1 MPLQQKRLYWPLFFR
16 DDLIMEKNKLQLEY
30 VFDRVST
37 RSLWRY
43 LSTPDGLSEWF
54 AYDVRLEDNGDFY
67 FQWDKNSGEKA
78 SILEQREGERI
89 RFQWHREQDQNA
101 CFEFVIHHSELTG
114 GKSLEVIDYI
124 APEEVAD
131 MEHFWNNLISRLR
144 LSLGAPE

>member
-1 MPLQQKRLYWPLFFR
+1 M
-16 DDLIMEKNKLQLEY
+16 
-30 VFDRVST
+30 
-37 RSLWRY
+37 
-43 LSTPDGLSEWF
+43 
-54 AYDVRLEDNGDFY
+54 RLEDNGDFY

-78 SILEQREGERI
+78 SVLEQREGERI